1 MAKRKTWIAIVL
13 TVMAVCGVA
22 IIALVG
28 GSVYW
33 IATHVEHE
41 VTSSPDAANEFARER
56 ERFANQQPVLEMS
69 GGDRPSMVRRT
80 PAPAAR
86 PTGPMQTLH
95 ARFYDPEA
103 GELTRAD
110 VPFWLIRAASSL
122 TFLPE
127 MGSLTL
133 EEIEKHGPGLLV
145 NGSGETG
152 EQILIWID

>member
-1 MAKRKTWIAIVL
+1 MARQKTWITVVVALLAIGGLAMIV
-13 TVMAVCGVA
+13 
-22 IIALVG
+22 LVG

-33 IATHVEHE
+33 IATHVDHE
-41 VTSSPDAANEFARER
+41 VASSPDAASEFARER
-56 ERFANQQPVLEMS
+56 ERFGSEQPVLEIS
-69 GGDRPSMVRRT
+69 GGDNPTVRRT
-80 PAPAAR
+80 PGAAR
-86 PTGPMQTLH
+86 RSTGPMQTLH

-110 VPFWLIRAASSL
+110 VPFWLIRAANSL

-133 EEIEKHGPGLLV
+133 EQIEKHGPGLLV
-145 NGSGETG
+145 NGSGEAG

>member
-1 MAKRKTWIAIVL
+1 
-13 TVMAVCGVA
+13 
-22 IIALVG
+22 
-28 GSVYW
+28 
-33 IATHVEHE
+33 
-41 VTSSPDAANEFARER
+41 
-56 ERFANQQPVLEMS
+56 
-69 GGDRPSMVRRT
+69 
-80 PAPAAR
+80 
-86 PTGPMQTLH
+86 MQTLH

-110 VPFWLIRAASSL
+110 VPFWLIRAANSL

>member
-1 MAKRKTWIAIVL
+1 MAKRKTWIAIV
-13 TVMAVCGVA
+13 VGMMAVCGLA

-41 VTSSPDAANEFARER
+41 VTSGQDAANEFARER
-56 ERFANQQPVLEMS
+56 ERFTNQQPVLEMS
-69 GGDRPSMVRRT
+69 GGDTPTVRRT

-86 PTGPMQTLH
+86 SAGPMQTLH

-110 VPFWLIRAASSL
+110 VPFWLIRTASSL

>member
-1 MAKRKTWIAIVL
+1 MAQRKTWISIVVAVLAIGGL
-13 TVMAVCGVA
+13 A

-33 IATHVEHE
+33 IATHVDHE
-41 VTSSPDAANEFARER
+41 VTSRSDAASEFARER
-56 ERFANQQPVLEMS
+56 ERFASELPVIEVS
-69 GGDRPSMVRRT
+69 GGDTPTIRQTPGVTRRS
-80 PAPAAR
+80 
-86 PTGPMQTLH
+86 TGPMQTLH

-110 VPFWLIRAASSL
+110 VPFWLIRTVNSL

-145 NGSGETG
+145 NGTGESGE
-152 EQILIWID
+152 EILIWID

>member
-1 MAKRKTWIAIVL
+1 MAKRKTWISIVVAVLAIGGL
-13 TVMAVCGVA
+13 A
-22 IIALVG
+22 IIVLVG

-33 IATHVEHE
+33 IATHVDHE
-41 VTSSPDAANEFARER
+41 VTSSPDAAIEFARER
-56 ERFANQQPVLEMS
+56 ERFASEQPVLEVS
-69 GGDRPSMVRRT
+69 GGETPTIRT
-80 PAPAAR
+80 PVAR
-86 PTGPMQTLH
+86 RRSTGPMQTLH

-110 VPFWLIRAASSL
+110 VPFWLIRAANSL